1 MSKKKKVI
9 LTVVIVLLSFI
20 LIGLVVMSF
29 IIGKQVSDGI
39 FYQNE
44 KNDTKQNSIEQLKL
58 WNYDAESFHERYKGI
73 DFEIKSSDLNIV
85 PGTIYCSNEDSNR
98 WVILIHGAGG
108 DRECVIPL
116 AEGYLQNGYNVLT
129 YDQRGHGDNSD
140 GRVCFGILEKKDV
153 EALVDYVR
161 NEWNAEFVVVH
172 GQSMG
177 GQTAGLYAA
186 TEHAGKN
193 TDAVILDS
201 PVPGLELFMRLMFT
215 EDGNDE
221 YTTEYI
227 LSCGRTY
234 AKIVEGV
241 DYSDGDTIEKMKD
254 VTIPC
259 AVILSERDQVCLP
272 EYVEQVYDN
281 VASEQKVMISMD
293 SKHIEGVID
302 YKEEYFSKVFEFLS
316 FIKDN

>member
-1 MSKKKKVI
+1 MGKKKKVTFI
-9 LTVVIVLLSFI
+9 VVIGLLTLI
-20 LIGLVVMSF
+20 IIGLAVMSV
-29 IIGKQVSDGI
+29 ITGKKVSDGI
-39 FYQNE
+39 LNQNE
-44 KNDTKQNSIEQLKL
+44 NNDTKRNSIEQLKL
-58 WNYDAESFHERYKGI
+58 WNYDAESFHERYKGT
-73 DFEIKSSDLNIV
+73 DFEIVSSDMNIV
-85 PGTIYCSNEDSNR
+85 PGTIYLCNEDSDR

-140 GRVCFGILEKKDV
+140 GRVCFGILEKNDV
-153 EALVDYVR
+153 EALVDYAR
-161 NEWNAEFVVVH
+161 NDWNAEFVVVH

-186 TEHAGKN
+186 TEHAEKKA
-193 TDAVILDS
+193 DAVILDS
-201 PVPGLELFMRLMFT
+201 PVPGLEILMFLMFT
-215 EDGNDE
+215 EEGCDE
-221 YTTEYI
+221 YAAKYI

-234 AKIVEGV
+234 AKIVEGI

-259 AVILSERDQVCLP
+259 AVILSERDETCLP
-272 EYVEQVYDN
+272 EYVEQVFDN
-281 VASEQKVMISMD
+281 VASEKKVLIRMD

-302 YKEEYFSKVFEFLS
+302 HKEKYFSNIFEFLLL
-316 FIKDN
+316 IEEK